1 MLRLPDEVTISYLQE
16 SAMERIQEYKEVKMS
31 KLGLEF
37 VIQNHKFT
45 FVDIQLDSSYI
56 IFPMHGSYSE
66 GCSCLVANLGSIVV
80 RSGMILMIIMI
91 LMMIMMMMVRSGLVT
106 EDMKRNKET
115 GSFVQR
121 FSANIMDQAYDKFE
135 VGLTNM
141 ELLLA
146 QTGEDWRR
154 EVENKDSKLFLLK
167 PMSVNVSFKYCLI
180 QNDPEFPVM
189 KLSGALP
196 SIDVCMEERRV
207 LTLAEIVEDIVDPDE
222 EEMILPDMG
231 GLHRFGS
238 NLF

>member
-80 RSGMILMIIMI
+80 RSG
-91 LMMIMMMMVRSGLVT
+91 LVT

-115 GSFVQR
+115 GSFLQR

-146 QTGEDWRR
+146 QPGEDWRR

-167 PMSVNVSFKYCLI
+167 PMSVKVSFPFFSL
-180 QNDPEFPVM
+180 
-189 KLSGALP
+189 
-196 SIDVCMEERRV
+196 
-207 LTLAEIVEDIVDPDE
+207 
-222 EEMILPDMG
+222 
-231 GLHRFGS
+231 
-238 NLF
+238 